1 MVNPLFAFSGNGFM
15 KLFDCIDTLVI
26 DGRTLG
32 TFRPWCFA
40 GITAF
45 AGEPIRKP
53 RIGSRHTSHL
63 TEAR

>member
-1 MVNPLFAFSGNGFM
+1 M